1 MTVTIFLSDVAVA
14 GGGQVSGLWLALL
27 GPPRIRVGGVP
38 IQVDTRKAIAL
49 LAYLAVTGERHGRDQ
64 LAELL
69 WPEHDSEHAR
79 AALRRTLSALNR
91 ALGDDRPGMLQADR
105 ASVGLDPGAAEL
117 DLRRSE
123 DLLAACRGHG
133 HPPEQVCE
141 ACVAPLTEAVALH
154 RGDFM
159 AGFALRDAAGFEDWQ
174 LLQAERLRRGL
185 AGALDRLVLGLA
197 GTGAWERALEAAHR
211 RVSLDQ
217 LHEPAHRQLMQ
228 VYAWSGQR
236 AAALRHYR
244 ECVRVLDQELGVPP
258 LEETTALYQAIASD
272 SPPPVPELLKP
283 TGGGGRPAAA
293 ATAPAPAPATAPAAA
308 PAAATAAESV
318 SYPLVGRAEEWAAL
332 LEAYMSARGDGRLVV
347 VEGEA
352 GIGKTRL
359 AEDFLAEAR
368 RRGAATISARCYEG
382 QRDLAY
388 APFIEGMR
396 AALPRGSGGSGG
408 LASEAGAQAP
418 GPPSRAERSPPVN
431 TGSGG
436 LSWVGELPAHWAAEA
451 ARLLPE
457 LTELRS
463 DLPPAPSLDGPGAQS
478 RFFEGMRQVML
489 AALRGRPSSGA
500 GVLLVDDLQ
509 WADDASLDLLTYLVR
524 RLRGQ
529 PLVIMVTWRGEEVPR
544 GHRLRRLLVEAQRA
558 GMATRLLL
566 GRLGEAEVAELVRAV
581 APGRADTARDLHR
594 ETEGLPFFLV
604 EYLATMTASGD
615 GAAAPALPSGVR
627 ELLRARLGSV
637 GETGWQLLTAAAVI
651 GRSFDFE
658 LVREASGRSEE
669 EAVAALEELLVRGL
683 VHEVD
688 EGERAA
694 AAYDFNHEKLRAL
707 AYEETSLPRRRLLH
721 RRVATALAGRG
732 RGRADGGPPAGLVAH
747 HFQLAG
753 ADEQAAHWFA
763 LAGER
768 ARALYASHE
777 ALADF
782 RAALALGHP
791 GAAALHQ
798 AIGDVQTLLGQYDA
812 ALSSYEAAA
821 ARSTPAGLPALE
833 HKLGNLHLRR
843 GDFSAAERH
852 LEAALHSP
860 ASGAPAGGNGTQEEA
875 ARQARVA
882 ADRSLAAHHRGL
894 PGQAR
899 DFARQALDLAERSGD
914 TLSLAQAHNILG
926 VLANS
931 LGDQAS
937 ARRHLQQSLTLA
949 ETLPDPSARVAAL
962 NNLALV
968 HRATGDLDAALRH
981 AETALE
987 LCVAQGDRHREAALH
1002 SNLADL
1008 LHAAGRADEAMEHLK
1023 RAAAIFGEVGRLE
1036 PEIWKLVEW

>member
-1 MTVTIFLSDVAVA
+1 MME
-14 GGGQVSGLWLALL
+14 GQVKRLRLALL
-27 GPPRIRVGGVP
+27 GPPQVELGGAP

-91 ALGDDRPGMLQADR
+91 ALAGEGAAMLRADR
-105 ASVGLDPGAAEL
+105 ASVGLDPRDLEL
-117 DLRRSE
+117 DVRRSE
-123 DLLAACRGHG
+123 ELLAACRGHG
-133 HPPEQVCE
+133 HPSERVCR
-141 ACVAPLTEAVALH
+141 ACVAPLTEVAALH

-159 AGFALRDAAGFEDWQ
+159 AGFVLRDAAGFEDWQ
-174 LLQAERLRRGL
+174 LLQAERLRREL
-185 AGALDRLVLGLA
+185 AAALDRLVLGLA
-197 GTGAWERALEAAHR
+197 GTGAWEQAVEAAHR

-258 LEETTALYQAIASD
+258 LEETSALYQAIASD
-272 SPPPVPELLKP
+272 NPPPVPELAAP
-283 TGGGGRPAAA
+283 GGAASGPAG
-293 ATAPAPAPATAPAAA
+293 ATAAA
-308 PAAATAAESV
+308 PMAAPSNEVT
-318 SYPLVGRAEEWAAL
+318 SYPLVGRSEEWAAL
-332 LEAYMSARGDGRLVV
+332 LRAYDSARDGGRLVV

-359 AEDFLAEAR
+359 AEDFVAETR
-368 RRGAATISARCYEG
+368 RRGAAVIAARCYEE

-388 APFIEGMR
+388 APFIEGLR
-396 AALPRGSGGSGG
+396 AALPD
-408 LASEAGAQAP
+408 AEQP
-418 GPPSRAERSPPVN
+418 G
-431 TGSGG
+431 
-436 LSWVGELPAHWAAEA
+436 WVAELPTHWLAEA

-457 LTELRS
+457 LTELRR
-463 DLPPAPSLDGPGAQS
+463 DLPAASLLDGPGAQS
-478 RFFEGMRQVML
+478 RFFEGMRQVLL
-489 AALRGRPSSGA
+489 AALEGPPGTAGA
-500 GVLLVDDLQ
+500 PRAGTPATPGVLLIDDLQ
-509 WADDASLDLLTYLVR
+509 WADDASLDLLTYVVR

-529 PLVIMVTWRGEEVPR
+529 PLVLLVTWRGEEVPR
-544 GHRLRRLLVEAQRA
+544 GHRLRRLLAEAQRA
-558 GMATRLLL
+558 GIATRLPLR
-566 GRLGEAEVAELVRAV
+566 RLGEAEVAELVRAV

-604 EYLATMTASGD
+604 EYLASMTSKDTGE
-615 GAAAPALPSGVR
+615 AAPPLPSGVR
-627 ELLRARLGSV
+627 ELLRARLASV
-637 GETGWQLLTAAAVI
+637 GETGWQLLTAAAAI

-669 EAVAALEELLVRGL
+669 EAVGALEELLGRGL
-683 VHEVD
+683 VHEVG

-694 AAYDFNHEKLRAL
+694 AYDFSHEKLRAL

-721 RRVATALAGRG
+721 RRVAEALAGRG
-732 RGRADGGPPAGLVAH
+732 RGRGDGGPAGLVAH
-747 HFQLAG
+747 HYQLAG
-753 ADEQAAHWFA
+753 VDEQAARWYA

-768 ARALYASHE
+768 ARALYANHE
-777 ALADF
+777 ALAHF
-782 RAALALGHP
+782 SAALALGHRD
-791 GAAALHQ
+791 AAGLQQ
-798 AIGDVQTLLGQYDA
+798 AIGDVQTLLGQYGA
-812 ALSSYEAAA
+812 ALASYEAAA
-821 ARSTPAGLPALE
+821 ARATAADLPALE

-843 GDFSAAERH
+843 GDFQAAERH
-852 LEAALHSP
+852 LEAA
-860 ASGAPAGGNGTQEEA
+860 GAPGGGNGSPEEA

-882 ADRSLAAHHRGL
+882 ADRSLAAHHL
-894 PGQAR
+894 GQTRRAR
-899 DFARQALDLAERSGD
+899 DLARQALELAERTAD
-914 TLSLAQAHNILG
+914 TPSLAQAHNILG

-937 ARRHLQQSLTLA
+937 ARRHLDQSLRLA

-968 HRATGDLDAALRH
+968 HGAAGDLDTALRH
-981 AETALE
+981 AETALA
-987 LCVAQGDRHREAALH
+987 LCIAQGDRHREAALH

-1008 LHAAGRADEAMEHLK
+1008 LHAAGRAEEAMDHLK

>member
-1 MTVTIFLSDVAVA
+1 MSVLR
-14 GGGQVSGLWLALL
+14 LALL
-27 GPPRIRVGGVP
+27 GPPQVRVGGAP

-105 ASVGLDPGAAEL
+105 ASVGLDPANVEL

-123 DLLAACRGHG
+123 DLLAACRDHG

-159 AGFALRDAAGFEDWQ
+159 AGFVLRDAAGFEDWQ
-174 LLQAERLRRGL
+174 LLQAESLRRGL

-197 GTGAWERALEAAHR
+197 GSGAWEQALEAAHR

-272 SPPPVPELLKP
+272 GPPPLPELVEP
-283 TGGGGRPAAA
+283 TGGAGGPSAAA
-293 ATAPAPAPATAPAAA
+293 AAVPLAVPV
-308 PAAATAAESV
+308 AESV
-318 SYPLVGRAEEWAAL
+318 SYPLVGRAREWAAL
-332 LEAYMSARGDGRLVV
+332 LEAYGAARGDGRLAV

-368 RRGAATISARCYEG
+368 RGGAATISARCYEE

-388 APFIEGMR
+388 APFIEGLR
-396 AALPRGSGGSGG
+396 AALPGGSGG
-408 LASEAGAQAP
+408 LASEARAGAP
-418 GPPSRAERSPPVN
+418 GSQAEPSVSPPVD
-431 TGSGG
+431 TGERVA
-436 LSWVGELPAHWAAEA
+436 WVGELAAHWVAEA

-457 LTELRS
+457 LTELRG

-478 RFFEGMRQVML
+478 RFFEGMRQALL
-489 AALRGRPSSGA
+489 AALGGRPPSGP

-524 RLRGQ
+524 RLRGHR
-529 PLVIMVTWRGEEVPR
+529 LVILVTWRGEEVPR
-544 GHRLRRLLVEAQRA
+544 GHRLRRLLAEAQRA
-558 GMATRLLL
+558 GMATRLPL
-566 GRLGEAEVAELVRAV
+566 GRLDEAEVAELVRAM
-581 APGRADTARDLHR
+581 APGRAETARDLYR

-604 EYLATMTASGD
+604 EYLAAMTASGD
-615 GAAAPALPSGVR
+615 GGAAPALPSGVR
-627 ELLRARLGSV
+627 ELLRVRLGSV
-637 GETGWQLLTAAAVI
+637 GETGWQLLTAAAAI

-669 EAVAALEELLVRGL
+669 EAVAALEELLLRGL

-753 ADEQAAHWFA
+753 AEEQAAHWYA

-768 ARALYASHE
+768 ARALYANHQ

-791 GAAALHQ
+791 DAAALHQ
-798 AIGDVQTLLGQYDA
+798 AIGDVQILLGQYDA

-821 ARSTPAGLPALE
+821 ARSPAAGLPALE

-852 LEAALHSP
+852 LEAALARFTHVGGARSP
-860 ASGAPAGGNGTQEEA
+860 HTPRSQDRSAVEA
-875 ARQARVA
+875 ARQARIA

-899 DFARQALDLAERSGD
+899 DFARQALDLAERTGD

-926 VLANS
+926 VLANG
-931 LGDQAS
+931 LGDQAG
-937 ARRHLQQSLTLA
+937 ARRHLEQSLALA

-968 HRATGDLDAALRH
+968 HRAAGDLDTALRH
-981 AETALE
+981 AETALQ

-1008 LHAAGRADEAMEHLK
+1008 LHAAGRAEEAMEHLK
-1023 RAAAIFGEVGRLE
+1023 QAAAIFGEVGRLE